1 MILEE
6 NLELVKK
13 DDIKIEELPMPGYF
27 ESMST
32 DDLEMIGNATDGP
45 THPFY
50 IRR

>member
-1 MILEE
+1 
-6 NLELVKK
+6 
-13 DDIKIEELPMPGYF
+13 MPYAIGYF